1 MLKII
6 AITASLALAGCA
18 SYGNKIDTSYAAS
31 IEKGVTTES
40 QVVEALG
47 SPMSVGITPD
57 GKRFALYMYTY
68 AQAKASSFIPVVG
81 LFAGGS
87 DTETQMLQIWYD
99 ANGVVSNYMYNNHSG
114 EVKTGILS
122 GQMQ

>member
-1 MLKII
+1 MLRII
-6 AITASLALAGCA
+6 ALTTALFISGCA
-18 SYGNKIDTSYAAS
+18 SYGNKIDSSYAAN

-40 QVVEALG
+40 QVLGALG
-47 SPMSVGITPD
+47 NPMSVGITPD
-57 GKRFALYMYTY
+57 GKRFAVYMYTY

-87 DTETQMLQIWYD
+87 NTETQMLQIWYD
-99 ANGVVSNYMYNNHSG
+99 ENGVVSNYTYNNHNG

-122 GQMQ
+122 GQ